1 MNICFCGYFSG
12 GGTERITFQLANEL
26 AKRLDFMVYVLNTNR
41 SHPIFPLHKGI
52 IYVNLKKLNLLSRI
66 VELKHFLLLNK
77 ISVVISIEALM
88 GIYTI
93 PATIGTDIK
102 NIVWE
107 HANYFQMQG
116 SRWTHLI
123 RKLWLRYADYYIVL
137 TQRDLQN
144 FKCHE
149 KICCPIDFIYNPVK
163 TLNQIST
170 YNADSKIILSAG
182 HLRPIKQFM
191 LIPQIFA
198 PIVRSNPDWQWHIY
212 GDGSIDAVSELEAEI
227 AKYGLQGK
235 IILKGRSVDM
245 DVAYNSAAMYVL
257 TSRQEGL
264 PTVLLEAQLHG
275 LPCVSFDIETGPD
288 EIIDDG
294 VNGFLVEE
302 GNVQQFAEC
311 AIKLMKDKKLLKEFA
326 ANAKKDLNRFET
338 ERIMAQW
345 MELLNNL

>member
-1 MNICFCGYFSG
+1 
-12 GGTERITFQLANEL
+12 
-26 AKRLDFMVYVLNTNR
+26 MVYVLNTNR

-294 VNGFLVEE
+294 VNGLLTPPNDINAMSNSILKLINNKHQRLIFSKNTKISLVRFDFE
-302 GNVQQFAEC
+302 NSINKWIHVIQQCYEK
-311 AIKLMKDKKLLKEFA
+311 IY
-326 ANAKKDLNRFET
+326 
-338 ERIMAQW
+338 
-345 MELLNNL
+345 